1 MNNKDLTPNLTFV
14 GKSFK
19 PLVQTKK
26 ILKRDK
32 LDATVTEEP
41 ISSVA
46 NDSELNTTEKEL
58 GYFKEGLLSNFTS

>member
-26 ILKRDK
+26 NLKRDK
-32 LDATVTEEP
+32 LDATITEET
-41 ISSVA
+41 ISSVS
-46 NDSELNTTEKEL
+46 NDSELNTTKKEL